1 MSQKRTDFLFVITRI
16 PFVCEEANDI
26 HNIDIVYTLR
36 ILSIIH
42 LMRTTFSYARHA
54 SFLKGQ
60 NMVNVIVKS
69 SEIRF
74 DHSGSEAM
82 ARYTSFLDN
91 F

>member
-16 PFVCEEANDI
+16 PFVCEEANDM
-26 HNIDIVYTLR
+26 HNIDIIYTIR

-42 LMRTTFSYARHA
+42 LMGATFSYARHA

-60 NMVNVIVKS
+60 NIVNVVVKS
-69 SEIRF
+69 LAIRF